1 MKRRQFLGTI
11 SSAAATSAFL
21 NSASSQAEPASTAL
35 VTTPLVLMAPT
46 SDGFDAVWGVSRLS
60 KGRIL
65 CVGDDGAKSEF
76 GTDSFGFVPQGEKVL
91 RIRVRGLRPGTKY
104 QITAL
109 TTAANDGERHTSES
123 KPFATLD
130 EKAATTRFVIW
141 NDTHIHNDTIQDL
154 HAATPSADFLI
165 WNGDTCNN
173 WTSPDLLIP
182 TLLNPGG
189 RDITHSRPLFI
200 TWGNH
205 DVRGPHA
212 FEMPEL
218 IATPFNRPF
227 YAFRSGPVALICLH
241 TGEDKPDSHPSF
253 QGRVAFEQLRQEQA
267 KWLAQVIHQ
276 PGFQDAP
283 YRIVVCH
290 IPLRWRDESP
300 QDYDNGGFDRYS
312 LPSRQLWHSSLVEWK
327 TQLVISGHT
336 HQHAWLPAT
345 EQFPYGQLIGGGPQ
359 KKAATWMH
367 AEFQS
372 HSGKI
377 TVQNLEGKTLH
388 EVNLEALS

>member
-1 MKRRQFLGTI
+1 
-11 SSAAATSAFL
+11 
-21 NSASSQAEPASTAL
+21 
-35 VTTPLVLMAPT
+35 
-46 SDGFDAVWGVSRLS
+46 
-60 KGRIL
+60 
-65 CVGDDGAKSEF
+65 
-76 GTDSFGFVPQGEKVL
+76 
-91 RIRVRGLRPGTKY
+91 VRGLRPGAKY

-109 TTAANDGERHTSES
+109 TTAANDGEQHTSES
-123 KPFATLD
+123 KRFTTLD
-130 EKAATTRFVIW
+130 EKAVSTEFVIW

-173 WTSPDLLIP
+173 WTSPDLFIP

-189 RDITHSRPLFI
+189 RDITHGRPLFI